1 MEYYS
6 AIKKNS
12 FESILMRWMIL
23 EPIIQSEVSQ
33 KDKDQYST
41 LMHIYGM
48 YGSFC
53 SPRGLLQLEHC
64 GLCVTVLRLLFQSC
78 VSTHTGEHMA
88 KGQERGL
95 DWWGKSYQVVRTEV
109 HKIRPEQNLPAM
121 LLTASLIH
129 ALILLQ
135 TDSFWS
141 PGYWGSLKQSDM
153 IPAVRSPSLIRELW
167 MPAAKWSQ

>member
-12 FESILMRWMIL
+12 FESILMRWMKL

-53 SPRGLLQLEHC
+53 SRRGLLQLEHC

-78 VSTHTGEHMA
+78 VSTHTGEHVA

-95 DWWGKSYQVVRTEV
+95 DW
-109 HKIRPEQNLPAM
+109 
-121 LLTASLIH
+121 
-129 ALILLQ
+129 
-135 TDSFWS
+135 
-141 PGYWGSLKQSDM
+141 
-153 IPAVRSPSLIRELW
+153 
-167 MPAAKWSQ
+167 